1 MNASNIFATLDPT
14 PPHLSKPPFPLA
26 KTDQS
31 WTQHLYQ
38 SKKGFEIWPKR
49 LIIFCCEE
57 PDQQMWG
64 VIQES
69 SRRRLEATLVSFL
82 ITPCNFDT
90 NTIQYKYKTH
100 TIQIQY
106 KYNTNTTILHTYTT
120 QYTIYIQYKSD
131 TFHVASYN
139 FTAHDCLFS
148 SNNPQM
154 VSTCLHCRKATF
166 SLDSEYFGLN
176 SLIFVCWFTAYCLV
190 I

>member
-1 MNASNIFATLDPT
+1 MNISNFEPLFECWAIIWILSHYLNFEPLLELFEFWAIWYIRGGIPQILIPPLTNECFKHFCNSWPYSSLSFKT
-14 PPHLSKPPFPLA
+14 PIPFGEDEY

-90 NTIQYKYKTH
+90 NTIQY
-100 TIQIQY
+100 
-106 KYNTNTTILHTYTT
+106 NTNTKH
-120 QYTIYIQYKSD
+120 IQHK
-131 TFHVASYN
+131 
-139 FTAHDCLFS
+139 
-148 SNNPQM
+148 
-154 VSTCLHCRKATF
+154 
-166 SLDSEYFGLN
+166 
-176 SLIFVCWFTAYCLV
+176 
-190 I
+190 